1 MSNNPRAIREPI
13 SDDEDRPVFLAAVLA
28 VVAAVVTL
36 FFASS
41 QHVC

>member
-1 MSNNPRAIREPI
+1 MSNNQGTNRVPI
-13 SDDEDRPVFLAAVLA
+13 GGVEDRPVFLAAVLA

>member
-1 MSNNPRAIREPI
+1 MSNNQRT
-13 SDDEDRPVFLAAVLA
+13 DDGDRPVFLAAVLA

>member
-1 MSNNPRAIREPI
+1 MPNKQPSSM
-13 SDDEDRPVFLAAVLA
+13 SDDGDRPVYLAAVLA

-41 QHVC
+41 PHIC